1 MIDGLATATIVAS
14 TRIMKKPT
22 RSAHSACQGLS
33 GDAVGK
39 IGSPRRLDVIAAPR
53 PAHDTARPAP

>member
-22 RSAHSACQGLS
+22 RSAHSAGHGLS
-33 GDAVGK
+33 VAGAGPAN
-39 IGSPRRLDVIAAPR
+39 PRGARHTAAPV
-53 PAHDTARPAP
+53 A